1 MFCQICKSSIRRFK
15 EIEYKQKLKH
25 AELFLTS
32 YLFFFFFSSVLKNK
46 IMGSDPSFLAV

>member
-32 YLFFFFFSSVLKNK
+32 YLSFFFFFLLFSRTRLWVLTHL
-46 IMGSDPSFLAV
+46 S

>member
-32 YLFFFFFSSVLKNK
+32 YLFFFFFFFCSQEQDY
-46 IMGSDPSFLAV
+46 GF